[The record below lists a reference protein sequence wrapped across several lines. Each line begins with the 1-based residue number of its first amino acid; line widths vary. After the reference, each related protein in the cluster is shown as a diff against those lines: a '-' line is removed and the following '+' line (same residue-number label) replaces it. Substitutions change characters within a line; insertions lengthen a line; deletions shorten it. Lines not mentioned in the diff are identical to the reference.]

1 MDIMLD
7 LETLGTKPGCA
18 VLSIGAK
25 VFDPYG
31 DNSTATVPPM
41 VSPPVSFYRN
51 IDLFSSLMLGL
62 TIDPATVDWW
72 RTKDPEAQGAFISGP
87 VLPKAAII
95 HFNEWIVSAG
105 KMYSQRDKILNVWAK
120 SPGFD
125 CHVLEFIADRVG
137 ARMEWHDDERK
148 QGFRRFRDVRTA
160 IAMSGI
166 DEGAITAKGTGR
178 TQHNALDD
186 CDVQILQVQAAYR
199 MLKPVVP
206 VAFASAMPGEN
217 LPAVP
222 QSPPSYKIPTPADV
236 AKGLTQG
243 NE

>member
-18 VLSIGAK
+18 VLAIGAK

-31 DNSTATVPPM
+31 DNSVPQPPGSAPM
-41 VSPPVSFYRN
+41 TFYRN

-62 TIDPATVDWW
+62 TIDPGTVEWW
-72 RTKDPEAQGAFISGP
+72 RTKGEAAQGAFFPGQ
-87 VLPKAAII
+87 VTPKIAIVQ
-95 HFNEWIVSAG
+95 FNEWIVSSG
-105 KMYSQRDKILNVWAK
+105 KTYSPREKELNVWAK

-125 CHVLEFIADRVG
+125 CHVIEHIADVVG
-137 ARMEWHDDERK
+137 FRMEWHDDARK

-166 DEGAITAKGTGR
+166 DEGSITAKGTGR

-199 MLKPVVP
+199 QIKATAGFPVAMPPISRAPVVE
-206 VAFASAMPGEN
+206 GE
-217 LPAVP
+217 
-222 QSPPSYKIPTPADV
+222 
-236 AKGLTQG
+236 
-243 NE
+243 

>member
-31 DNSTATVPPM
+31 DYSVPQAPPLST
-41 VSPPVSFYRN
+41 SPISFYRN

-62 TIDPATVDWW
+62 TIDPGTIEWW
-72 RTKDPEAQGAFISGP
+72 RSKDKAAHDALFTGQ
-87 VLPKAAII
+87 VTPKAAIV
-95 HFNEWIVSAG
+95 HFNEWIMSSG
-105 KMYSQRDKILNVWAK
+105 KTYSSREKELNVWAK

-125 CHVLEFIADRVG
+125 CHVIEHIADVVG
-137 ARMEWHDDERK
+137 VRMEWHDDTRK

-160 IAMSGI
+160 IAMSGS
-166 DEGAITAKGTGR
+166 DESSITAKGTGR

-199 MLKPVVP
+199 MLKPVQP
-206 VAFASAMPGEN
+206 LAM
-217 LPAVP
+217 LPA
-222 QSPPSYKIPTPADV
+222 SPIQPAPDV
-236 AKGLTQG
+236 KAKFGQ
-243 NE
+243 